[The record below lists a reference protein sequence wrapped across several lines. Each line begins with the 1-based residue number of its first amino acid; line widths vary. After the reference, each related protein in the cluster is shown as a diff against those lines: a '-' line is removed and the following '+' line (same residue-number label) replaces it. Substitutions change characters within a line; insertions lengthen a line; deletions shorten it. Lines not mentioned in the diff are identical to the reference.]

1 MRNLHIRLRQWVLL
15 ASIVTALV
23 TFAIVVA
30 FFSQDKGQKKSPA
43 PSTTIHLQNDSFNE
57 EHFVTTYGAKVTALE
72 KEMAALS
79 AQMKREDERKKR
91 EKQYA
96 TKEEQFNAAFDT
108 VASEQM
114 GTLTPQTP
122 SHSLSVPGNNRGRP
136 NDVFGRPKRIVWTAF
151 I

>member
-91 EKQYA
+91 EKQY
-96 TKEEQFNAAFDT
+96 KIRMQN
-108 VASEQM
+108 M
-114 GTLTPQTP
+114 
-122 SHSLSVPGNNRGRP
+122 
-136 NDVFGRPKRIVWTAF
+136 
-151 I
+151 

>member
-15 ASIVTALV
+15 ASVVTALV

-30 FFSQDKGQKKSPA
+30 FFSQDKSQTRSPT

-79 AQMKREDERKKR
+79 AQMKREEERKKR

-96 TKEEQFNAAFDT
+96 FKKSN
-108 VASEQM
+108 S
-114 GTLTPQTP
+114 TLLLMLWRANKWALSPLKRLVTIFRFPAIIEVVRTMCLVL
-122 SHSLSVPGNNRGRP
+122 SL
-136 NDVFGRPKRIVWTAF
+136 KK
-151 I
+151 